1 MAYQAM
7 VKVAIKFLR
16 REIQRI
22 NLRLLVLMISEDL
35 VLVSILLQI
44 IM

>member
-7 VKVAIKFLR
+7 VRVTIKFLR
-16 REIQRI
+16 RETQRI
-22 NLRLLVLMISEDL
+22 NLRLLALMISEDL
-35 VLVSILLQI
+35 VLVSMLQQI